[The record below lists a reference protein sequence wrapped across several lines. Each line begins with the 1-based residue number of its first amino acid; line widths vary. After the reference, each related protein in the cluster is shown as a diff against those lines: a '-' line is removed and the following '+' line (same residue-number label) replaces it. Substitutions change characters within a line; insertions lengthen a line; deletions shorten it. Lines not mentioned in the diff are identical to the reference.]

1 MRIVFVHNVF
11 DRPKTLHETIS
22 KEKKYF
28 PQAKIIIAY
37 NNENIDFSLLKS
49 SNYWNDVE
57 CIYFKHET
65 HKIGCANGFILGVQ
79 RAITKDCDVIFFSH
93 DDVSINVQFLDVF
106 QKNLT
111 RIYDKSFDVICRSPK
126 NNYGTNYYMME
137 GIFISRNKAEHLLKN
152 VKIYED
158 EKLIPKDV
166 RNSISPEV
174 FLYNLL
180 NKSNVKIQN
189 FIYDNSSDIYYN
201 YILGETMGIYHKN
214 IGLRGWK
221 DN

>member
-1 MRIVFVHNVF
+1 MNIIFVHNVF

-37 NNENIDFSLLKS
+37 NNKNIDFSLLK
-49 SNYWNDVE
+49 NAYYWNDVE

-93 DDVSINVQFLDVF
+93 DDVSINENHLNVF
-106 QKNLT
+106 KDNLT
-111 RIYDKSFDVICRSPK
+111 RIYDKSFDVICRSPM

-137 GIFISRNKAEHLLKN
+137 GIFISRNKAEQVLEN

-180 NKSNVKIQN
+180 NQKDVKIQN
-189 FIYDNSSDIYYN
+189 HIYDNSSDNQYN
-201 YILGETMGIYHKN
+201 EQLGATLGVYHKN